1 MWCGESTE
9 RPGCRRRTRAQRAWQ
24 VVSQGCVYDLGRD
37 LTRHNCFRY
46 CNRGSLSSAYFAQA
60 TAALSDGYIYLAL
73 THSNSPAGEVI
84 GLFTGRAYNHISL
97 KADPEA
103 FQWSVSGNIG
113 TVDAHGVF
121 TATAP
126 GTGTITATAGS
137 RSATVQVTV
146 SSAALQTVEDF
157 EDEQT
162 IFSNVRGGTLSIT
175 NNSNDVRIGRGAGR
189 LDYTLDA
196 YNSTGTGYITEL
208 WIGGDLET
216 GPYNQLNLW
225 VYGDGSGLP
234 LSLLYFDGTRMNQE
248 LLITN
253 LDFTG
258 WKQVTVGLTGVERI
272 DGLQLSREM
281 DISASSSGG
290 SAVSFFSFSSVAS
303 SYSVVKP
310 SNVTT

>member
-1 MWCGESTE
+1 M
-9 RPGCRRRTRAQRAWQ
+9 
-24 VVSQGCVYDLGRD
+24 
-37 LTRHNCFRY
+37 
-46 CNRGSLSSAYFAQA
+46 
-60 TAALSDGYIYLAL
+60 
-73 THSNSPAGEVI
+73 
-84 GLFTGRAYNHISL
+84 
-97 KADPEA
+97 
-103 FQWSVSGNIG
+103 SGNIG

-146 SSAALQTVEDF
+146 SSAALQTLEDF

-208 WIGGDLET
+208 WIGGELET

-290 SAVSFFSFSSVAS
+290 SGTIYLDQMVLSFTGTVDNTPPTVTLSASGATLTATVSDAVDGVLPGVQRLRHLGRQGPVLHLQRLHRRPQHLPGVRRAA
-303 SYSVVKP
+303 P
-310 SNVTT
+310 SGHRHRPGRLRQHRPGLLRRACGRGLDACLYGHPELLGGHLCGLPV